1 MQIKLY
7 SENDTRPVG
16 TYEFACSAYVSP
28 FSILFVSQTGVQ
40 VLSSLRSKITLDPGD
55 NLIHNTM
62 NQTYEITGVTKKEFT
77 RLAEEVA
84 AEKESKDAASKASRT
99 KRSTRTERAN
109 SPNEVVPSASEYPG
123 NDPDE
128 ITKPRS
134 LRKASTRGNNG
145 QEGFM
150 FPTGAAGID

>member
-1 MQIKLY
+1 VQIKLY

-55 NLIHNTM
+55 SLIHNTM

-77 RLAEEVA
+77 RLADEAE
-84 AEKESKDAASKASRT
+84 AEKELKDADAKAKRTSRSNQP
-99 KRSTRTERAN
+99 RST
-109 SPNEVVPSASEYPG
+109 VPEESSYAG

-134 LRKASTRGNNG
+134 LRKASTRGNSG

-150 FPTGAAGID
+150 FPTGAARID